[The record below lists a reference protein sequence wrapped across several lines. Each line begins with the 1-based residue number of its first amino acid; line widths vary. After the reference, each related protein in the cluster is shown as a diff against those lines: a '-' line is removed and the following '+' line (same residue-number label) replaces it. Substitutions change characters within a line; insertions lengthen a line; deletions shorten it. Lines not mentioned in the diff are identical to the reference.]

1 MTTQE
6 FSAAFD
12 TLLNS
17 YNSKANFGE
26 TVSKTDIVLDEYEKS
41 VFLTQ
46 AQDIVIKSYFSSST
60 NPQGEGIDDS
70 TRRQVDFSGLITV
83 YKIPLGTTP
92 SNANSGATP
101 TSTEGGNT
109 DGDNTGGSNP
119 NNGAGTGNTVDTFDP
134 RGKICSLPS
143 NVLIILN
150 ERLEVSTTTGTGADI
165 KTTKK
170 NYVVVPINYT
180 EYDRLMSRA
189 YAQPLKK
196 QCWRLFNG
204 SDSKSHVIKSEIIP
218 IDGAITNNSTANYYI
233 RYIKRPAPIILTNLS
248 FSDQED
254 LKIGG
259 ESSISECELH
269 PIIHMD
275 ILNKAFELAIVAK
288 TRALPIDK
296 E

>member
-6 FSAAFD
+6 FSNAFD

-17 YNSKANFGE
+17 YNAKANFGE
-26 TVSKTDIVLDEYEKS
+26 GAARTDIVLDEYEKS

-46 AQDIVIKSYFSSST
+46 AQDIVVKSYFSSAT

-83 YKIPLGTTP
+83 DKKTLNE
-92 SNANSGATP
+92 SNH
-101 TSTEGGNT
+101 
-109 DGDNTGGSNP
+109 D
-119 NNGAGTGNTVDTFDP
+119 DTKCFDP
-134 RGKICSLPS
+134 RGLLCSLPK

-150 ERLEVSTTTGTGADI
+150 ERLEVSKSITSEGGGTA

-170 NYVVVPINYT
+170 SYVVVPINYT

-196 QCWRLFNG
+196 QCWRLFQGNDT
-204 SDSKSHVIKSEIIP
+204 SAQIQSEIIP
-218 IDGAITNNSTANYYI
+218 IEGVVESSATYYI
-233 RYIKRPAPIILTNLS
+233 RYIKRPKPIILTELN
-248 FSDQED
+248 FENQESLD
-254 LKIGG
+254 IDG
-259 ESSISECELH
+259 ESGISECELN

-288 TRALPIDK
+288 TRALPMDK

>member
-6 FSAAFD
+6 FSNAFD

-26 TVSKTDIVLDEYEKS
+26 GTAKTDIVLDEYEKS

-46 AQDIVIKSYFSSST
+46 AQDIIVKSYFSKAT

-83 YKIPLGTTP
+83 DKETLTKASHTT
-92 SNANSGATP
+92 
-101 TSTEGGNT
+101 EC
-109 DGDNTGGSNP
+109 
-119 NNGAGTGNTVDTFDP
+119 FDP
-134 RGKICSLPS
+134 RGLQCSLP
-143 NVLIILN
+143 NDVLIILN
-150 ERLEVSTTTGTGADI
+150 ERVEVSKTTTTEGGGTGKTI
-165 KTTKK
+165 KKS
-170 NYVVVPINYT
+170 YVVVPINYT

-196 QCWRLFNG
+196 QCWRLFQG
-204 SDSKSHVIKSEIIP
+204 DDSSTHAIKSEIIP
-218 IDGAITNNSTANYYI
+218 IEGTITDSATYYV
-233 RYIKRPAPIILTNLS
+233 RYIKRPSPIILTDLDFDN
-248 FSDQED
+248 QESLD
-254 LKIGG
+254 IDG
-259 ESSISECELH
+259 ESKVSQCILN

-288 TRALPIDK
+288 TRALPMDK

>member
-26 TVSKTDIVLDEYEKS
+26 TTSKTDIVLDEYEKS

-46 AQDIVIKSYFSSST
+46 AQDIVVKSYFNSTT

-83 YKIPLGTTP
+83 DKETL
-92 SNANSGATP
+92 SKS
-101 TSTEGGNT
+101 SH
-109 DGDNTGGSNP
+109 DNNKC
-119 NNGAGTGNTVDTFDP
+119 FDP
-134 RGKICSLPS
+134 RGLLCSLPED
-143 NVLIILN
+143 VLIILN
-150 ERLEVSTTTGTGADI
+150 ERLEVIKTTTPESGTP

-170 NYVVVPINYT
+170 SYVVVPINYT

-196 QCWRLFNG
+196 QCWRLFQGNDG
-204 SDSKSHVIKSEIIP
+204 TAHTIQSEIIP
-218 IDGAITNNSTANYYI
+218 IEGIVSDSATYYV

-248 FSDQED
+248 FENQET
-254 LKIGG
+254 LAIGG
-259 ESSISECELH
+259 KSNISECELN

-288 TRALPIDK
+288 TRALPMDK

>member
-6 FSAAFD
+6 FSNAFD

-26 TVSKTDIVLDEYEKS
+26 GAARTDIVLDEYEKS

-46 AQDIVIKSYFSSST
+46 AQDIIIKSYFSSAT

-83 YKIPLGTTP
+83 ATENLNK
-92 SNANSGATP
+92 SNHDAIKC
-101 TSTEGGNT
+101 
-109 DGDNTGGSNP
+109 
-119 NNGAGTGNTVDTFDP
+119 FDP
-134 RGKICSLPS
+134 RGLLCSLPDD
-143 NVLIILN
+143 VLIILN
-150 ERLEVSTTTGTGADI
+150 ERLEVSKSITPEGGGTAKTI
-165 KTTKK
+165 KKS
-170 NYVVVPINYT
+170 YVVVPINYT

-196 QCWRLFNG
+196 QCWRLFQGNN
-204 SDSKSHVIKSEIIP
+204 SSAKTIQSEIIP
-218 IDGAITNNSTANYYI
+218 IEGIVENSATYYV
-233 RYIKRPAPIILTNLS
+233 RYIKRPTPIILTDLN
-248 FSDQED
+248 FENQESLD
-254 LKIGG
+254 IDGKS
-259 ESSISECELH
+259 EVSECKLN

-288 TRALPIDK
+288 TRALPMDK